1 MKDLNEFK
9 SFNTALVNYFMAEQK
24 MLYHSQV
31 SQLANAKMIKSA
43 KQLHTTISQIKE
55 IPDHLKE
62 ALQAAIDKRDIKNIM
77 AVSVQVQE
85 IVNLL
90 SSKYFPRSK

>member
-9 SFNTALVNYFMAEQK
+9 SFNNALVNYFMAEQK

-31 SQLANAKMIKSA
+31 SQLANAKMINSA
-43 KQLHTTISQIKE
+43 KQLYNTISQIKE
-55 IPDHLKE
+55 IPDQIKQE
-62 ALQAAIDKRDIKNIM
+62 LQQAIDKRDIKNIM

-85 IVNLL
+85 IVNRL
-90 SSKYFPRSK
+90 STKYFPRSK

>member
-9 SFNTALVNYFMAEQK
+9 SFNTALVNYYTAEQK

-43 KQLHTTISQIKE
+43 EQLHNTISQIKE
-55 IPDHLKE
+55 MPEHLKQS
-62 ALQAAIDKRDIKNIM
+62 LQQAIEKRDIKNIM

-85 IVNLL
+85 VVNIL

>member
-9 SFNTALVNYFMAEQK
+9 SFNNALVNYFMAEQK

-31 SQLANAKMIKSA
+31 SQLANAKMINSA
-43 KQLHTTISQIKE
+43 KQLHNTISQIKE
-55 IPDHLKE
+55 IPEQIKQE
-62 ALQAAIDKRDIKNIM
+62 LQQAIDKRDIKNIM

-85 IVNLL
+85 IVNRL
-90 SSKYFPRSK
+90 SAKYFPRSK